1 MINHGQKKK
10 SPSDDLICLTK
21 IAIWLYQG
29 FSNYN
34 FAWIFMKMGAL
45 FDLSDPY
52 FIYGH
57 INPAPGSSD
66 LFSDMITWSLKY
78 DGRNSLKLT
87 GTTSFFFSK
96 LSSSES
102 RKSSSLKWVGYL
114 LSSAHQ
120 VIEDRLDARTRIICS
135 LAPPYSTVTIPRLN
149 W

>member
-1 MINHGQKKK
+1 MTSFVQKRL
-10 SPSDDLICLTK
+10 PSDYIKVSLEV
-21 IAIWLYQG
+21 
-29 FSNYN
+29 YN

-57 INPAPGSSD
+57 INPASGSSV
-66 LFSDMITWSLKY
+66 LFSDMVTWPLKY

-87 GTTSFFFSK
+87 GTTSFSFFSK

-120 VIEDRLDARTRIICS
+120 VIEDRHDARTRIICS
-135 LAPPYSTVTIPRLN
+135 LAPPLFNCDHTKAELITSWSVLL
-149 W
+149 